1 MKLDRN
7 GFMTGAD
14 SKVEWM
20 LPWFIEN
27 FKKYNSSH
35 LLIVD
40 LGMSKEMASYA
51 SKHADTL
58 ADLTSNKGKGWFA
71 KPISMMNT
79 PFQKTFWLDLDCEI
93 LGKID
98 DMFDLIEPDKLAMV
112 VDRPWSKRF
121 NTTMYNSGVVGF
133 EKKPTIL
140 AKWAAGL
147 NPSLHRGDQE
157 GLHALLDD
165 LQRMIFIN
173 EIPHKY
179 NTLRLDHLDGTAPKD
194 ILINHW
200 TGTKGNQHIRSLMDE

>member
-1 MKLDRN
+1 MKLDCN

-35 LLIVD
+35 LLVVD
-40 LGMSKEMASYA
+40 FGMSKEMASYA

-58 ADLTSNKGKGWFA
+58 ADLTSTKGKGWFA

-98 DMFDLIEPDKLAMV
+98 DMFDLIEPDKLNMV

-133 EKKPTIL
+133 ERVPPIL
-140 AKWAAGL
+140 AKWTTGL

-173 EIPHKY
+173 EIPHRY

-200 TGTKGNQHIRSLMDE
+200 TGTKGNQHIRSLIDE